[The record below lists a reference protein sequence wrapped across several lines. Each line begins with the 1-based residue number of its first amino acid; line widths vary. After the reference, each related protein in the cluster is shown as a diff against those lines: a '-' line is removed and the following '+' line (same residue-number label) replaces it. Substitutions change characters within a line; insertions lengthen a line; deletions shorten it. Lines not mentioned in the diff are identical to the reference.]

1 MKESIKLTVRLF
13 LITAIAGFILA
24 FANSFTSPVI
34 KEREKT
40 QYEAA
45 LKEVFVDADK
55 FETLDEAKLEAI
67 KTKIKNIEK
76 IEVAKKSD
84 KTVGY
89 VFKTFRKKWLWRRYF
104 NAYGCKY

>member
-55 FETLDEAKLEAI
+55 FETLED
-67 KTKIKNIEK
+67 
-76 IEVAKKSD
+76 
-84 KTVGY
+84 
-89 VFKTFRKKWLWRRYF
+89 FRKKWLWRRYF